1 MTQQEVIKAFMHS
14 LDETEMSGRA
24 ALDEAVRA
32 SSDFKNFQEVVEK
45 FTADGE
51 AAYPEGSSFTVNGL
65 TIYGIPPRETLTE
78 AQQLVV
84 RGLYSWW
91 IRDSLELVEKS
102 YGMSYTEAGTTNSR
116 LLLKF
121 IDDSSS
127 SVLAYVSFG
136 SADKSYKEWESQILC
151 VNMHYFRNITA
162 DDRHGYVAEF
172 DDYLDRTLVHELTH
186 GVMASNINYFYNL
199 PGFLREG
206 GSAELVHGID
216 DMRNENLIEYAKNP
230 DTVVNILSLQYSES
244 NAPYEIYAGGYL
256 FMRYFYSLI
265 IISTT

>member
-1 MTQQEVIKAFMHS
+1 M
-14 LDETEMSGRA
+14 
-24 ALDEAVRA
+24 
-32 SSDFKNFQEVVEK
+32 
-45 FTADGE
+45 
-51 AAYPEGSSFTVNGL
+51 NGL

-244 NAPYEIYAGGYL
+244 NAPYEIYL
-256 FMRYFYSLI
+256 PREN
-265 IISTT
+265 